1 MGENDQADDRTRL
14 LASARTILARGDNK
28 FSIAMLCAEAGV
40 TRDVFR
46 AHFGGKA
53 ALLAALMTPEPAEP
67 VVAAPDAWL
76 ERRLR
81 VFERALNALEAPV
94 IGVDAGEIIAQG
106 GIAAALGFLSPL
118 AAIFA
123 FIDPGLAEDA
133 NCRPLLAEAQAKGAP
148 VKTSAIRNAP
158 APRN

>member
-1 MGENDQADDRTRL
+1 MQSLNLSGNNSNVPLRCAVASFTAKNGL
-14 LASARTILARGDNK
+14 LTSQRFLIDTDPVRI
-28 FSIAMLCAEAGV
+28 E
-40 TRDVFR
+40 
-46 AHFGGKA
+46 GGGFINMRQETLNLRVQGKPKNFQ
-53 ALLAALMTPEPAEP
+53 L
-67 VVAAPDAWL
+67 V
-76 ERRLR
+76 RLR
-81 VFERALNALEAPV
+81 APITVQGRWEAPV

>member
-1 MGENDQADDRTRL
+1 
-14 LASARTILARGDNK
+14 
-28 FSIAMLCAEAGV
+28 
-40 TRDVFR
+40 
-46 AHFGGKA
+46 
-53 ALLAALMTPEPAEP
+53 
-67 VVAAPDAWL
+67 VAAPDAWL